1 MSDINFVEVDA
12 QEINKELVND
22 FETALGE
29 TLYPGDERRIF
40 LEQEGQVIVG
50 LKNSINDTGRQ
61 NLLRY
66 ARGEVLDAMGERL
79 DTPRLQAQKAKVTL
93 RFTLSAA
100 QTFVITIPQGTR
112 ATPDGQLYFAT
123 TQTLVI
129 QAGQT
134 YGDVLAEST
143 EGGEKYNGFA
153 AGQIKT
159 IVDPIAYVAS
169 VQNIDTSSGGSDIEP
184 DDDGVNLW
192 SGYRERI
199 RQAPNKTSTAGH
211 EDGYIYWAKTADV
224 NIQDVAV
231 TSPAAGQIK
240 ITVLMKDGQLP
251 TQQVLDAVLAAC
263 SDKKRR
269 PLTDQVTAAA
279 PTTVNYD
286 ITLTYYI
293 SQENAANEINIR
305 NAIEG
310 TNGAI
315 DQYKSWQKGKLG
327 RAINPDYLKQLI
339 LNAGAYRV
347 DITAPIYTA
356 VDTDKVASED
366 TVTITYGGLI

>member
-1 MSDINFVEVDA
+1 MSDINFVTVDA

-22 FETALGE
+22 FEQALGE

-40 LEQEGQVIVG
+40 LEQEGQVIVA
-50 LKNSINDTGRQ
+50 LKNTINDIGRQ

-66 ARGEVLDAMGERL
+66 ARGEVLDAIGERM
-79 DTPRLQAQKAKVTL
+79 DTPRLAAQKAKTIL

-100 QTFVITIPQGTR
+100 QTFAVTIPQGTR
-112 ATPDGQLYFAT
+112 TTPDGQLYFAT
-123 TQTLVI
+123 TQVLVI

-134 YGDVLAEST
+134 YGDVLAESS

-159 IVDPIAYVAS
+159 LVDPIPYVAS

-184 DDDGVNLW
+184 DDDGVNIW

-211 EDGYIYWAKTADV
+211 EDGYVYWAKTADV

-231 TSPAAGQIK
+231 TSPGPGQVK

-251 TQQVLDAVLAAC
+251 TQQVLDAVLAIC

-269 PLTDQVTAAA
+269 PLTDQVTAAV
-279 PTTVNYD
+279 PVTVPYD
-286 ITLTYYI
+286 IALTYYI
-293 SQENAANEINIR
+293 SQENAANETNIR
-305 NAIEG
+305 NAIENSDG
-310 TNGAI
+310 VI

-327 RAINPDYLKQLI
+327 RAINPDYLKQLM
-339 LNAGAYRV
+339 LNAGAYKV
-347 DITAPIYTA
+347 DITAPVYTA
-356 VDTDKVASED
+356 VDADKVAAEG
-366 TVTITYGGLI
+366 TVTVAYGGLI

>member
-1 MSDINFVEVDA
+1 MSDINFVTVDA
-12 QEINKELVND
+12 QEINRELVND
-22 FETALGE
+22 FEQALGQ
-29 TLYPGDERRIF
+29 TFYPGDERRIF

-50 LKNSINDTGRQ
+50 LKNSINDAARQ

-66 ARGEVLDAMGERL
+66 ARGEVLDAIGERF
-79 DTPRLQAQKAKVTL
+79 DTPRLPAQKAKVTL

-100 QTFVITIPQGTR
+100 QTFAVTIPQGTR
-112 ATPDGQLYFAT
+112 ATPDGQMYFAT
-123 TQTLVI
+123 TQILVI

-134 YGDVLAEST
+134 YGDVLAESSD
-143 EGGEKYNGFA
+143 GGEKYNGFA

-159 IVDPIAYVAS
+159 LVDPISYVAS

-184 DDDGVNLW
+184 DDDGVNVW

-231 TSPAAGQIK
+231 TSPAAGQVK

-251 TQQVLDAVLAAC
+251 SQQVLDAVLAAC

-269 PLTDQVTAAA
+269 PLTDQVIAAA

-293 SQENAANEINIR
+293 SQENAANETNIR
-305 NAIEG
+305 NAIEV
-310 TNGAI
+310 TDGAI
-315 DQYKSWQKGKLG
+315 DQYKAWQSNKLG
-327 RAINPDYLKQLI
+327 RAINPDYLKQLM
-339 LNAGAYRV
+339 LNAGAFRV
-347 DITAPIYTA
+347 DITAPVYTA
-356 VDTDKVASED
+356 VDPDKVAAIG